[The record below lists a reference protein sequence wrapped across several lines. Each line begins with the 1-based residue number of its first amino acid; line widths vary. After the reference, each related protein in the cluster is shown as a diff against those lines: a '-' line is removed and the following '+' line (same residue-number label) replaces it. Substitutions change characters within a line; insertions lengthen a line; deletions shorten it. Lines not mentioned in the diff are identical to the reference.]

1 MALVWLWADTPSYT
15 LTCTLYRTPRRHRDS
30 PPRVGPRIRGRSRIR
45 IGNPNRIVPMAV
57 THLIGTR
64 ITRTRH
70 TSSTCMLH
78 RTCIAPWPGVNRAS
92 RQTAQSHAAHQTRSH
107 AGPGGPHRSMVAQSF
122 GPSLVG
128 SLGVVLARKALEHGL
143 HSGYC
148 CPQRCG
154 DARQAVAECRKGE
167 RGGLS
172 CGQRR
177 RAEPVA
183 RGGGG
188 KTSN

>member
-15 LTCTLYRTPRRHRDS
+15 LTCTLCRTPRRHRDS
-30 PPRVGPRIRGRSRIR
+30 PPRVGPRIRGRSPSELARRIAFRTWRSR
-45 IGNPNRIVPMAV
+45 I
-57 THLIGTR
+57 
-64 ITRTRH
+64 
-70 TSSTCMLH
+70 SS
-78 RTCIAPWPGVNRAS
+78 ARAS
-92 RQTAQSHAAHQTRSH
+92 RAPVTRHLHACCIEHASPPGRASTARAVRRRRVTPPIRHAHTR
-107 AGPGGPHRSMVAQSF
+107 GPHRSMVAQSF